1 MGSTGRLVLPASY
14 RRVPGSVWGLV
25 WPKAPG
31 ALSGKLLGTYSG
43 DASGGLLWRAS
54 WGLLWGGLSH
64 LESYGTQSDLGAY
77 LTSGIKPIFICLP
90 GVFVS
95 YVSGSDGPWV
105 RNVRNF
111 LKISVNKLSHV
122 KKKCYIYYII
132 NNKH

>member
-1 MGSTGRLVLPASY
+1 MLPASY

-31 ALSGKLLGTYSG
+31 ALSGELLGTYSG

-54 WGLLWGGLSH
+54 PGLTLGALSH

-111 LKISVNKLSHV
+111 LKISANKLSHV
-122 KKKCYIYYII
+122 NKKCYIYYII
-132 NNKH
+132 NNKP